1 MALSLPFLAGESSE
15 MPVPVERGAW
25 VLKPKG
31 KLKLVSG
38 VCLLPMRSSEWV
50 PLECLCIM

>member
-15 MPVPVERGAW
+15 MPIPVERGAW